1 VTESETASSRQGRR
15 TYLADAA
22 LARDLG
28 YSAGGVTQPP
38 PSKLAALLFAVTI
51 GVGAFLLFQVQF
63 ILGKQILPWFGGVPA
78 VWTTCMLFFQ
88 LFLLLGYGYAHL
100 LGSSRRP
107 ARQRVIHLVAL
118 ALAVALLVA
127 RVTQWPTPITPSSE
141 WKPGSADNPIVAILG
156 LLVFTIGLPYLVL
169 SATGPLL
176 QNWFGR
182 CFPGRSPYR
191 LYALSNLGSLLGLL
205 SYPFLLEPELAIVG
219 QGWVWSIGFLVFAL
233 CCAGCAV
240 LVGRTAPLSDT
251 GDTTAGASPPPTAG
265 RRALWFVLA
274 MVASVLLLATTSQIS
289 LEVAVIPFLWMLPLS
304 LYLLSFILTFEYER
318 SYRRDLWL
326 LLLMLGASGSAAMI
340 RIGIGVPMLIQ
351 LAVYNV
357 TMFAACMVCHG
368 EVVRHKPD
376 PRHLTSFYL
385 FVSAGGAAGGVFAG
399 ILSPLLFPD
408 LWELSMALVAACAL
422 AVWLAV
428 REPAGR
434 RITRARRVR
443 NVLLV
448 ANVLAVAGLLVY
460 HVKEEFAG
468 HIHVD
473 RGFFGVLRVDQTRGK
488 SGTGDLRRRLK
499 HGRIVHGFQFVD
511 REMAR
516 LPTSY
521 YGPASG
527 IGLAIRNH
535 PRRLAHRPLKLG
547 FVGLGTGTLA
557 SYAVRGD
564 SVRFYEINPDV
575 VALSAG
581 PAPIFTYLRDC
592 AGSVAIALGDAR
604 INMEREASE
613 QFQVLALDA
622 FSSDSIPVH
631 LLTLEAA
638 QLYMRHLSP
647 DGILAIHISNRHINL
662 DPVVRALA
670 SALGLTVIRIDDET
684 TTDIVWLNDWMLLAR
699 DPSALAAPAIQ
710 SAITEPS
717 GPTWELLWTD
727 AFSNLLHVFKG

>member
-1 VTESETASSRQGRR
+1 M
-15 TYLADAA
+15 
-22 LARDLG
+22 
-28 YSAGGVTQPP
+28 TQPP

-88 LFLLLGYGYAHL
+88 VFLLLGYGYAHL
-100 LGSSRRP
+100 LGSSHRP
-107 ARQRVIHLVAL
+107 SRQRAIHLVAL
-118 ALAVALLVA
+118 VLAVGLLVA
-127 RVTQWPTPITPSSE
+127 RVALWPTPITPSGD
-141 WKPGSADNPIVAILG
+141 WKPGSGDNPILGILG

-233 CCAGCAV
+233 GCAGCAV
-240 LVGRTAPLSDT
+240 LVGRTAPLPAVDDPSSRV
-251 GDTTAGASPPPTAG
+251 APPPTAG
-265 RRALWFVLA
+265 RRALWFGLA

-304 LYLLSFILTFEYER
+304 LYLISFILCFEVER
-318 SYRRDLWL
+318 AYHRGVWMPL
-326 LLLMLGASGSAAMI
+326 LLVGAGGCAALI
-340 RIGIGVPMLIQ
+340 RIGIGVPMLLQ
-351 LAVYNV
+351 LAVYNM
-357 TMFAACMVCHG
+357 TLLAACMVCHG

-376 PRHLTSFYL
+376 PRHLTGFYL
-385 FVSAGGAAGGVFAG
+385 FVAAGGAAGGLFAG
-399 ILSPLLFPD
+399 ILAPLLFPD
-408 LWELSMALVAACAL
+408 LWELPLALVAACAL
-422 AVWLAV
+422 AVVITARIPPPGL
-428 REPAGR
+428 RPGGR
-434 RITRARRVR
+434 RLRSI
-443 NVLLV
+443 LLG
-448 ANVLAVAGLLVY
+448 AYVLAMSGVLGWHIEAEL
-460 HVKEEFAG
+460 AG
-468 HIHVD
+468 HIHVA
-473 RGFFGVLRVDQTRGK
+473 RGFFGVLRVDQTRGP
-488 SGTGDLRRRLK
+488 SGTGKLRRRLK
-499 HGRIVHGFQFVD
+499 HGRIIHGFQFVD
-511 REMAR
+511 RDLGR
-516 LPTSY
+516 QPTSY
-521 YGPASG
+521 YGPDSA

-535 PRRLAHRPLKLG
+535 PRRLAGRPLKLG
-547 FVGLGTGTLA
+547 FVGLGAGTLA

-581 PAPIFTYLRDC
+581 PDPIFTYLRDS

-604 INMEREASE
+604 INMEREPSE
-613 QFQVLALDA
+613 KFQVLALDA

-638 QLYMRHLSP
+638 RLYMRHLSP

-670 SALGLTVIRIDDET
+670 SALHLTVIRIDDDSS
-684 TTDIVWLNDWMLLAR
+684 TDVVWQNDWMLLAR

-710 SAITEPS
+710 DAITEPTA
-717 GPTWELLWTD
+717 PTWQLLWTD